1 MANYVSRTVG
11 ELPEYMF
18 AGLNTTA
25 AGLVPGNVVVAETL
39 DTTISGNQVAYAPAQ
54 VTDANTQKVALVLNG
69 QFETMSDG
77 RRPDGNPDW
86 TTYVYNQG
94 DIAEAVRLMPNQR
107 FEISVDAC
115 DATVQAAATAG
126 TLVAG
131 DNLIPKNG
139 LMTLTFSASGIAI
152 TTPNYLTVEKLNY
165 FRDGGLYGAKTITTM
180 IVRVH

>member
-69 QFETMSDG
+69 QFES
-77 RRPDGNPDW
+77 
-86 TTYVYNQG
+86 
-94 DIAEAVRLMPNQR
+94 
-107 FEISVDAC
+107 IS
-115 DATVQAAATAG
+115 
-126 TLVAG
+126 
-131 DNLIPKNG
+131 
-139 LMTLTFSASGIAI
+139 
-152 TTPNYLTVEKLNY
+152 
-165 FRDGGLYGAKTITTM
+165 
-180 IVRVH
+180 